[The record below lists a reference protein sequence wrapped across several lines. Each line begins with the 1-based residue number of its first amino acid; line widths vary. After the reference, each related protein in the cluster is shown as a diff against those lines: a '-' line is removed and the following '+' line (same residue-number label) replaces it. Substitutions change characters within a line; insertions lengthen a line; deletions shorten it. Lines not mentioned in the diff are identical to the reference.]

1 MHGGFFIA
9 QKEKQ
14 HSVFE
19 RCKSFNLYFFV
30 PKGFNTRRLVDFL
43 EQLVFTMNRTIRYNK
58 SLECALLV
66 MGYKMEH
73 CFLRNNLV

>member
-19 RCKSFNLYFFV
+19 RCKSFNLY
-30 PKGFNTRRLVDFL
+30 K
-43 EQLVFTMNRTIRYNK
+43 
-58 SLECALLV
+58 
-66 MGYKMEH
+66 
-73 CFLRNNLV
+73 